1 MRVHKKIGTK
11 ERLFEMFENVNNI
24 KINESF
30 DSPIKKDKKYL
41 DKTVGD
47 QTSQVSKYDDG
58 TRYPV
63 EDKLKV
69 KDPSLEKLKGDD
81 APIVEAFE
89 NPEDIADPDA
99 SNFDVEIDNPK
110 PTIDQDYEDNLRYNR
125 KYGTSRPTKD
135 LHFPVSMEENSGDD
149 FTAQAQLT
157 TSNFGGMEIELDD
170 SGDGLRYRWNQS
182 GKPDEAVEAE
192 IEYDTDGEPYFKTAE
207 GESYFLSDFM
217 RVNYPQIG
225 EAEEI
230 GVEDDQD
237 VADEDEPINVDNDDT
252 AEENPAW
259 DENFGGDPESEE
271 TEVED
276 PEMSIDDIPAG
287 DGEEAPELDNEIED
301 DGVHIDLKTSDGEEI
316 ETNTEEVEDG
326 YTDQIEGGL
335 ADDAQPTD
343 FCPIQIAKGIQIE
356 MEHTDDPHKA
366 LEISMDHLT
375 EIPDYYDRLEAMEA
389 EAKGE
394 GMESDMGAPE
404 DSLLDPSKHWVD
416 DYSAQNVSMGDDIEE
431 DYPLE
436 GGDPEAGEE
445 EFEFGEKA
453 KSGEFNDEEDK

>member
-1 MRVHKKIGTK
+1 MNVYKKIGTK
-11 ERLFEMFENVNNI
+11 ERLIEMFEKVNKI
-24 KINESF
+24 KINESAMWGEKVNNENF

-63 EDKLKV
+63 EDELKV

-81 APIVEAFE
+81 APITEDFSDA
-89 NPEDIADPDA
+89 PE
-99 SNFDVEIDNPK
+99 FK
-110 PTIDQDYEDNLRYNR
+110 
-125 KYGTSRPTKD
+125 
-135 LHFPVSMEENSGDD
+135 
-149 FTAQAQLT
+149 AQAQLT
-157 TSNFGGMEIELDD
+157 TSNFGGMEIEVDD

-182 GKPDEAVEAE
+182 DSPDEPVEAE

-217 RVNYPQIG
+217 RVNYPQMN
-225 EAEEI
+225 E
-230 GVEDDQD
+230 VEDDQD
-237 VADEDEPINVDNDDT
+237 IANQDEPVNVGDVEPEDNDGGADEK
-252 AEENPAW
+252 PAW
-259 DENFGGDPESEE
+259 DEDFGGNDEPEG

-301 DGVHIDLKTSDGEEI
+301 GGVEQM
-316 ETNTEEVEDG
+316 TNTMEEPHE
-326 YTDQIEGGL
+326 DQIEGGL
-335 ADDAQPTD
+335 ADTASPSD
-343 FCPIQIAKGIQIE
+343 FCPIQIGKGIQIE
-356 MEHTDDPHKA
+356 MEHTNDPHKA

-394 GMESDMGAPE
+394 GVESDEGAPE

-416 DYSAQNVSMGDDIEE
+416 DYAAQNVSMGDDVDEAH
-431 DYPLE
+431 PLE
-436 GGDPEAGEE
+436 GGDPEVGEE
-445 EFEFGEKA
+445 EHEFAEKA
-453 KSGEFNDEEDK
+453 KKENPKADQELPADPSKLITNPNIDDFSKLAGY